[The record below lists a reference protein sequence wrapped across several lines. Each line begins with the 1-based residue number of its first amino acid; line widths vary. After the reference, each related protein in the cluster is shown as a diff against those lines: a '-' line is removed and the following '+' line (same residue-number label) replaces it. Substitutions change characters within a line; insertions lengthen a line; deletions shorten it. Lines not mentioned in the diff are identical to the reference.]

1 MGFGRRFARRAVRKS
16 VRRATPRSVRRAV
29 HPARTARNAIMPRPV
44 KQVRRAAYTVKHPVG
59 AAENAAIGAVLY
71 PPRPHPPRSR
81 RPGQPRRRGNRH
93 QGGWVALG
101 VIAGLICFVISAWLA
116 LVVVILAIVIPVIV
130 SRRARRRPA
139 PPPPVPFHWTRPPE
153 PPVPPWQPPVRP
165 PQPPPPAFQFPLAGR
180 HAAPERRVE
189 PWPADRAFRTR
200 PPDVTPLQQSS
211 GAPQSAGDWEL
222 ESRRRTG
229 LGDGSRQ

>member
-1 MGFGRRFARRAVRKS
+1 MGFGRGLARRAVRKS

-71 PPRPHPPRSR
+71 PPRPHPPH
-81 RPGQPRRRGNRH
+81 PRRRGKRH

-116 LVVVILAIVIPVIV
+116 LVVVILAIVIPAIA

-139 PPPPVPFHWTRPPE
+139 PPPPAPFDWTRPPE
-153 PPVPPWQPPVRP
+153 SPVPPWQPPVQP
-165 PQPPPPAFQFPLAGR
+165 SQPQPPLQFPPAGR
-180 HAAPERRVE
+180 RAAPERRVE
-189 PWPADRAFRTR
+189 PWPADRGFRIP
-200 PPDVTPLQQSS
+200 PPDVTRLQQSS
-211 GAPQSAGDWEL
+211 GVPQSAGDWEL

-229 LGDGSRQ
+229 LGDGSHQ